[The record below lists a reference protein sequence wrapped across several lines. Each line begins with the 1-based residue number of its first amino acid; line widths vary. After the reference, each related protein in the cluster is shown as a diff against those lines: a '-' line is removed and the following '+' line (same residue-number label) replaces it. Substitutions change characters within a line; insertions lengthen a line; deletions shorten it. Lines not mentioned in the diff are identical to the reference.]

1 MAVMGAFATTAFP
14 GLASTQILAHQ
25 GGWDEALYVLAP
37 LVIIG
42 LLLLLAN
49 RRANAVRREGR
60 DGASERVDS
69 GDDA

>member
-1 MAVMGAFATTAFP
+1 MAVMGAFATTPSP
-14 GLASTQILAHQ
+14 GLASMQILAHQ

-49 RRANAVRREGR
+49 RRANAVRRAADAAPEP
-60 DGASERVDS
+60 VDS
-69 GDDA
+69 GDDV